1 MVLKK
6 VNQEEFWKMSQE
18 EIFERLKET
27 YLSQKL
33 GKIGRYFSRG
43 SSAFFLLLFVF
54 YGDDIF
60 VQIIAGIGFIYEIYR
75 LIKPHREDEKQYE
88 EFKIVS
94 NLVQEYKD
102 KILNTS
108 EEKPRKT
115 KFIYNYISS
124 CLYRSGNH
132 KISKV
137 MAYIPVV
144 NVMMDEMT
152 PYTSLR
158 YGILLKAKSF
168 LETELDRIKKK

>member
-6 VNQEEFWKMSQE
+6 VSQEEFWKMNQE
-18 EIFERLKET
+18 EMFERLKET

-43 SSAFFLLLFVF
+43 SSVFLLLLFVF
-54 YGDDIF
+54 YGDDILF
-60 VQIIAGIGFIYEIYR
+60 RVIAGIGIIYEIYR
-75 LIKPHREDEKQYE
+75 LIKPHGEDEEQYK

-115 KFIYNYISS
+115 KFICNYVLS

-137 MAYIPVV
+137 MAYIPVI
-144 NVMMDEMT
+144 NVIIDEMT

-158 YGILLKAKSF
+158 YGVLLKAKSF
-168 LETELDRIKKK
+168 LETELDRVKKK